1 MVTIQTNGAT
11 FQINNAKLYVPVVML
26 SINNNNITFWK
37 IYSKDLKEQ
46 FTGTNINLK

>member
-11 FQINNAKLYVPVVML
+11 FQINNVKLYVPVVML
-26 SINNNNITFWK
+26 SINNNITFWK